1 MEGTRLT
8 LTSVA
13 CWMLCHWGCR
23 NFNSYFKPT
32 NTNRLMRVSNSAL
45 RTPQLQR
52 LLGSAFLTIR
62 VQNYWSSQSPFLPE
76 DSKSHQ
82 NKSICRRMYSNWREG
97 RIKQNSFG
105 TNILIRLIQ
114 AFSSWLC
121 GIGQRGSALVADI
134 ALQTSR
140 LTRGTPGN
148 AHSCWKPRCLFKC
161 LAIISF
167 ESWLYSC
174 TSLHFLC
181 FCPFWIFSHYLANN
195 V

>member
-1 MEGTRLT
+1 MPWE
-8 LTSVA
+8 
-13 CWMLCHWGCR
+13 HP
-23 NFNSYFKPT
+23 NFSDFLEVHSWP
-32 NTNRLMRVSNSAL
+32 
-45 RTPQLQR
+45 
-52 LLGSAFLTIR
+52 LGSKITGQA
-62 VQNYWSSQSPFLPE
+62 SPFLPE

-148 AHSCWKPRCLFKC
+148 AHSCWKPRCLVKC